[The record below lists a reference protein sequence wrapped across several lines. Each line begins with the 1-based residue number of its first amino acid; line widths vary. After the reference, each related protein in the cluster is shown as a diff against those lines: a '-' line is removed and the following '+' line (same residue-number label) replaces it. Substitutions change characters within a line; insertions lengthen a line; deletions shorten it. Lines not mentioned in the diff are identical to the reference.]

1 MGVWR
6 FFLKNITKL
15 LQVSNVL
22 KINRLYVNNFYN
34 VLIINNFSVTH

>member
-22 KINRLYVNNFYN
+22 EINRLYVNNFYN